1 MTLIKRYKNLSKKAI
16 AMFGIVVLSSTALFA
31 QDADEENEPTTEDV
45 IEPATQEAIII
56 EEIVVRAQRSFFL
69 LRAQID
75 TAEDTFYSNYNDLN
89 VNDEFDVD
97 CRSVVYTG
105 THISKRECWP
115 AFFDRLV
122 ARNSQDSLQGISFL
136 ETIGSLAA
144 QYDNQFVNLRANIE
158 KIAIENPS
166 VADSLIELEL
176 LKQTLETRRE
186 ACMKEPAILFLLRK
200 CY

>member
-89 VNDEFDVD
+89 VNDEFDV
-97 CRSVVYTG
+97 
-105 THISKRECWP
+105 
-115 AFFDRLV
+115 
-122 ARNSQDSLQGISFL
+122 
-136 ETIGSLAA
+136 
-144 QYDNQFVNLRANIE
+144 
-158 KIAIENPS
+158 
-166 VADSLIELEL
+166 
-176 LKQTLETRRE
+176 
-186 ACMKEPAILFLLRK
+186 
-200 CY
+200 